1 MAFQGTT
8 RCNCHV
14 YLWKWTDKVVISDI
28 DGTITKSDVLG
39 HVLPIISMDW
49 AQYGVASLFNKIRNN
64 GYQIAYLSARAIGQA
79 PTTKTYLQSV
89 SQEDLNLPGI
99 HGFVVQ
105 SVIAHLISVSKSNNF
120 GQDMEKGSYKH
131 FVL

>member
-1 MAFQGTT
+1 
-8 RCNCHV
+8 
-14 YLWKWTDKVVISDI
+14 
-28 DGTITKSDVLG
+28 
-39 HVLPIISMDW
+39 MDW

>member
-79 PTTKTYLQSV
+79 PTTKKYLESV

-99 HGFVVQ
+99 HGSVVQ
-105 SVIAHLISVSKSNNF
+105 SVIIVTSSTIDIFFEITKFSKILSKF
-120 GQDMEKGSYKH
+120 T
-131 FVL
+131 

>member
-1 MAFQGTT
+1 M
-8 RCNCHV
+8 

-89 SQEDLNLPGI
+89 SQEDLNLPGRYTWFCRPI
-99 HGFVVQ
+99 CN
-105 SVIAHLISVSKSNNF
+105 IPLISVKAIIL
-120 GQDMEKGSYKH
+120 DMTWKQVNTYRH
-131 FVL
+131 FVF